1 MYQYGSD
8 TFRAP
13 LPVGSM
19 QWIND
24 ENAQVDRHCEQEAED
39 FGFSARNELE
49 WLNEHMA
56 DIFAKDHVYVLVYLG
71 KGGADSK
78 QKCY

>member
-1 MYQYGSD
+1 MAAIRSRG
-8 TFRAP
+8 P

-49 WLNEHMA
+49 WLNEHMV
-56 DIFAKDHVYVLVYLG
+56 DIFAKDQMYVTRSRG
-71 KGGADSK
+71 FQQG
-78 QKCY
+78 

>member
-1 MYQYGSD
+1 MAAIRSRG
-8 TFRAP
+8 A

-19 QWIND
+19 RWISD
-24 ENAQVDRHCEQEAED
+24 ENGQVERLCEQEAED

-56 DIFAKDHVYVLVYLG
+56 DIFAKDQMYVLKVLG
-71 KGGADSK
+71 ASEQG
-78 QKCY
+78 

>member
-1 MYQYGSD
+1 MAAIRTRG
-8 TFRAP
+8 P
-13 LPVGSM
+13 LPVGSL

-24 ENAQVDRHCEQEAED
+24 ENAQVDRHCEQELED

-56 DIFAKDHVYVLVYLG
+56 DIFAKDQMYVMASRRIY
-71 KGGADSK
+71 
-78 QKCY
+78 QH